1 MGAQETQNRLQAS
14 CLVDDAGGII
24 NSNGVTAVTQ
34 IGVGDYQVD
43 LEQEVSQAQAV
54 IICEIDGATGF
65 ATYAQDATPVTNRI
79 LVQTFN
85 GANPAVAADQRFTL
99 NVWQLP
105 RQETP

>member
-1 MGAQETQNRLQAS
+1 MGALETQNRLQGS
-14 CLVDDAGGII
+14 CLVDGAGAII

-34 IGVGDYQVD
+34 LGLGDYQVD
-43 LEQEVSQAQAV
+43 FEEEISEAQAV

-79 LVQTFN
+79 LVQTFS
-85 GANPAVAADQRFTL
+85 GANPPVAADQRFTL

-105 RQETP
+105 RQEAP